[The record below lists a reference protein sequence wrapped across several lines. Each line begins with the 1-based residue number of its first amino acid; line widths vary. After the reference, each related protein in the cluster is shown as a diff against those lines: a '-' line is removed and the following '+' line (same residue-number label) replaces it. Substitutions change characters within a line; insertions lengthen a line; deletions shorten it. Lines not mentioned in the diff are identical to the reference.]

1 MSKIHTFWMTPPPL
15 YLEHNIH
22 PRIIAF
28 RATNLISKA
37 FTVVFKREFLGF
49 RHVGRLEHHA
59 IAPVARLPK

>member
-1 MSKIHTFWMTPPPL
+1 ML
-15 YLEHNIH
+15 YYYILFSEHNIH

-28 RATNLISKA
+28 RATNLIIKTFA
-37 FTVVFKREFLGF
+37 VIFKREFLGF